1 MPAKN
6 KTKNKTKKSD
16 APAVSEAMS
25 TSTTPRLD
33 AIIRGHLYA
42 LIILLP
48 LVFWLDT
55 ATVFALPKLLV
66 LHLLTISALFFVV
79 LKIYAERRFS
89 FFLSP
94 GCIFLGLWLASLLL
108 STLFSLNHLTSV
120 FGQYGRFMGL
130 FTFLNLLVAP
140 LYLVSFFPRAELRRL
155 LYVSVGTAL
164 LVALYGLLQ
173 YVDFFGLWPDT
184 IRWTDAPQN
193 RVFATMGHANHLG
206 AYLATNLIFLNYL
219 YAGLG
224 PARRRWLNSTVFL
237 LGLLL
242 LFGCLLLTASRGA
255 VLAFFLVYL
264 ILLVLRVVKHRQAVR
279 QKLWLLLLTGLVIV
293 GTAAASLLIFVDN
306 LESMGLFSR
315 TEQTIA
321 SIEKGLVPERLSF
334 LRSSWQMF
342 LDHPAI
348 GTGLS
353 TFRDAYS
360 AYRRTDYVIDGPGN
374 AHQITVPESAHNEYA
389 NILATQGLLGLVA
402 FLGMLGYA
410 VFSLLRRYFADRRG
424 PPGDYWHLAILG
436 GLLVFAVQVLFN
448 FGELVNWFVFFL
460 LLGIFLAEAPP
471 LRTVSLRLPGL
482 LLLPLSV
489 LALLALAWSFG
500 GSVFQPAR
508 ADYYLHQARL
518 ADSRGESESAD
529 GYYRVAIGSRP
540 LEYQFYQQY
549 ADFLL
554 ERATL
559 LAATADRELYLQLAA
574 KNYRQAILLN
584 PNYPSTYHNLALA
597 YLYLYR
603 LGGNEHFG
611 NLSRENYQKSIEKS
625 PNNPRYLYEYARKL
639 HSDWNERQEAVN
651 LLRQALQI
659 DPGYREPLD
668 YLEFLFANHPELR
681 ELAAPVAPVA
691 ASTSS
696 AAMRPAS
703 ISIE

>member
-79 LKIYAERRFS
+79 LKIYAEGRFS

-108 STLFSLNHLTSV
+108 STLFSLNQLTSV

-173 YVDFFGLWPDT
+173 YVDFVGLWPET

-237 LGLLL
+237 LGLLS

-264 ILLVLRVVKHRQAVR
+264 ILLVLRVVKHRQALR
-279 QKLWLLLLTGLVIV
+279 QKIWLLLFAGLVIV

-306 LESMGLFSR
+306 LDSLGLFSR

-321 SIEKGLVPERLSF
+321 SLEKGVVPERLSF

-342 LDHPAI
+342 LDHPLL

-389 NILATQGLLGLVA
+389 NILATQGLLGLIA
-402 FLGMLGYA
+402 FLGLLGYA
-410 VFSLLRRYFADRRG
+410 VYSLLRRYFADRRG
-424 PPGDYWHLAILG
+424 TSDDYWHLAVMG

-460 LLGIFLAEAPP
+460 LIGIVLAETPSP
-471 LRTVSLRLPGL
+471 RPISLRLPGA

-489 LALLALAWSFG
+489 MALLALSWSFG
-500 GSVFQPAR
+500 WSVLAPAR
-508 ADYYLHQARL
+508 ADYYLLQARL
-518 ADSRGESESAD
+518 ADSRGESESAG
-529 GYYRVAIGSRP
+529 GYYLVAIGSQP

-549 ADFLL
+549 ADYLL
-554 ERATL
+554 EQATL
-559 LAATADRELYLQLAA
+559 LAATAEREQYLQLAA
-574 KNYRQAILLN
+574 KYYRQAILLN
-584 PNYPSTYHNLALA
+584 PNYPSAYHNLALT

-611 NLSRENYQKSIEKS
+611 SLSRENYQKSIEKA

-639 HSDWNERQEAVN
+639 HSDWNERNEAVK

-668 YLEFLFANHPELR
+668 YLEFLFANHPELN
-681 ELAAPVAPVA
+681 ESTETLPPAAAPAPAAAPV
-691 ASTSS
+691 SLG
-696 AAMRPAS
+696 
-703 ISIE
+703 IE